1 MDIVLKL
8 KIEPSRFNGNCDI
21 TLQFRRVC
29 STCRHA
35 KCLAIGMSR
44 DLIRKEDLNE
54 RSLCST
60 IKIKQKQNIIEQTRM
75 IKQGSSV
82 INHAVFGIIFRAP
95 SISNEV
101 ARQSKLSLK
110 IRVKLA
116 QDFMPNWLLSFYTLL
131 QSFIK
136 CTNEFRMFTIDEQ
149 KNRFFNEIFMV
160 LLL

>member
-75 IKQGSSV
+75 RSK
-82 INHAVFGIIFRAP
+82 
-95 SISNEV
+95 NEQTFD
-101 ARQSKLSLK
+101 A
-110 IRVKLA
+110 
-116 QDFMPNWLLSFYTLL
+116 
-131 QSFIK
+131 
-136 CTNEFRMFTIDEQ
+136 ID
-149 KNRFFNEIFMV
+149 I
-160 LLL
+160 